1 MLSSLNQ
8 MTSIDSLKNP
18 ALQPEAKNEDNKP
31 YSFSS
36 NDSTHYS
43 NPKKQKYIFE
53 DCTKSYSVFLILLDE
68 KIKIKIDI
76 IPIEKE
82 EYFYE
87 RDISQEELVKINKVF
102 KLCNDIEGSFDYFH
116 TLLSDKL
123 NPVIVKEENDLFILE
138 KKIKFYLPL
147 KIEVQKKTIKNDLVK
162 IINNNDLINN
172 NFNIKNELVEE
183 SKEIKDKKNKDE
195 IILEKN
201 DNNKEKEEEKDI
213 ENISPLN
220 ITNEKIINESKN
232 QLHNFLYENKEG
244 NDILELPE
252 EQDVDG
258 EEEQKEKQK
267 EKEKENSKKNLINMS
282 KLKSAPN
289 LSEDKSQSKSS
300 LLNRKRT
307 TNSDLSD
314 VSFNSLSNENDN
326 IINNNG
332 NNSKRSKN
340 NLAKENILKI
350 FCDNSS
356 VKSGDS
362 NEKFF
367 VKIQKKMNLEK
378 NKIKDLNNL
387 NINQEK
393 SNNELNKKNKS
404 YLEDNLLFSE
414 EDSSDQI
421 YDDCDLLSNKSN
433 KSPTITP
440 IGGKINNINEL
451 NENNFKLPIMN
462 NNNNNNY
469 NFNYFNLDLFKKN
482 SDENSMSKNYKKCLT
497 AVQNIQIKEGNK
509 DYNNY
514 SNNSINNSSSNNIYN
529 NNIYE
534 SKNNYQDKIP
544 LEFGHYSSKLNHYLS
559 KGIYNNNFNKYNK
572 PDKSY
577 RIIHKNYIEYCTT
590 EVSYLFEDEMDN
602 PNNKSFSVES
612 CIISNYSEF
621 DFIINYLKKKFK
633 KEIKDAIHIYQATED
648 GPTAADFHK
657 TCDGNTNIVVLIKTK
672 DGKKFGGYTSIGFSS
687 FNRSYHDDTAFIFS
701 IDKREIYPN
710 IHGKSAVDSFYNLGP
725 CFSGDSIKIFDNFL
739 SMEGLIAKNG
749 GNFEMN
755 EDYQIN
761 CGKRTFEVE
770 EIEVLEFIEKKD
782 DDYVI

>member
-18 ALQPEAKNEDNKP
+18 ALQPENKIEDNKP

-53 DCTKSYSVFLILLDE
+53 DCNKSYSVFLILLEE
-68 KIKIKIDI
+68 KIKIKVDI

-116 TLLSDKL
+116 ILLSDKL
-123 NPVIVKEENDLFILE
+123 NPVMVKEENDLFILE

-147 KIEVQKKTIKNDLVK
+147 KIEIQKKTIKNDLVK
-162 IINNNDLINN
+162 IIQNNDLINN
-172 NFNIKNELVEE
+172 NFNIKNELVQE
-183 SKEIKDKKNKDE
+183 SIETKDKNNKE
-195 IILEKN
+195 ENILEKN
-201 DNNKEKEEEKDI
+201 DNKQKEEEKDI

-244 NDILELPE
+244 RDILELPE
-252 EQDVDG
+252 EQDGDLKD
-258 EEEQKEKQK
+258 EEEK
-267 EKEKENSKKNLINMS
+267 EKEKENSKKNFANIS
-282 KLKSAPN
+282 KFKSVPN
-289 LSEDKSQSKSS
+289 LCEDKQQSKSS
-300 LLNRKRT
+300 LLNRKRK

-314 VSFNSLSNENDN
+314 VSFNSISNENDYVN
-326 IINNNG
+326 NNNNG

-367 VKIQKKMNLEK
+367 LKIQKKMDIEK
-378 NKIKDLNNL
+378 NKKKDLNNL

-393 SNNELNKKNKS
+393 SNNELTQKS
-404 YLEDNLLFSE
+404 KRYLEDNLLFSE

-421 YDDCDLLSNKSN
+421 YDDCDFLSNKSN

-440 IGGKINNINEL
+440 VGIKINNINEL

-462 NNNNNNY
+462 NNNINNY
-469 NFNYFNLDLFKKN
+469 NNLDLFKKN
-482 SDENSMSKNYKKCLT
+482 SDENSMSKNYRNCLT

-509 DYNNY
+509 DYNN
-514 SNNSINNSSSNNIYN
+514 SINNNSSNNIYN
-529 NNIYE
+529 NNYE
-534 SKNNYQDKIP
+534 SKNNYQGKMP
-544 LEFGHYSSKLNHYLS
+544 LDIGHYSSKLNPYLG
-559 KGIYNNNFNKYNK
+559 KGIYHDFNKYNK

-590 EVSYLFEDEMDN
+590 EVSYLFEDQMDN
-602 PNNKSFSVES
+602 SNNKSFSVES

-648 GPTAADFHK
+648 GPNAADFHK

-739 SMEGLIAKNG
+739 NMEGLIAKNG
-749 GNFEMN
+749 GNFETN

>member
-201 DNNKEKEEEKDI
+201 DNIKEKEEEKDI

-258 EEEQKEKQK
+258 EEEQKEKPK
-267 EKEKENSKKNLINMS
+267 DKEKENSKKNLINIS
-282 KLKSAPN
+282 KLLIHLIK
-289 LSEDKSQSKSS
+289 
-300 LLNRKRT
+300 
-307 TNSDLSD
+307 
-314 VSFNSLSNENDN
+314 
-326 IINNNG
+326 
-332 NNSKRSKN
+332 
-340 NLAKENILKI
+340 
-350 FCDNSS
+350 
-356 VKSGDS
+356 
-362 NEKFF
+362 
-367 VKIQKKMNLEK
+367 EK
-378 NKIKDLNNL
+378 N
-387 NINQEK
+387 
-393 SNNELNKKNKS
+393 
-404 YLEDNLLFSE
+404 
-414 EDSSDQI
+414 
-421 YDDCDLLSNKSN
+421 
-433 KSPTITP
+433 
-440 IGGKINNINEL
+440 
-451 NENNFKLPIMN
+451 
-462 NNNNNNY
+462 
-469 NFNYFNLDLFKKN
+469 
-482 SDENSMSKNYKKCLT
+482 
-497 AVQNIQIKEGNK
+497 
-509 DYNNY
+509 
-514 SNNSINNSSSNNIYN
+514 
-529 NNIYE
+529 
-534 SKNNYQDKIP
+534 
-544 LEFGHYSSKLNHYLS
+544 
-559 KGIYNNNFNKYNK
+559 
-572 PDKSY
+572 
-577 RIIHKNYIEYCTT
+577 
-590 EVSYLFEDEMDN
+590 
-602 PNNKSFSVES
+602 
-612 CIISNYSEF
+612 
-621 DFIINYLKKKFK
+621 
-633 KEIKDAIHIYQATED
+633 
-648 GPTAADFHK
+648 
-657 TCDGNTNIVVLIKTK
+657 
-672 DGKKFGGYTSIGFSS
+672 
-687 FNRSYHDDTAFIFS
+687 
-701 IDKREIYPN
+701 
-710 IHGKSAVDSFYNLGP
+710 
-725 CFSGDSIKIFDNFL
+725 
-739 SMEGLIAKNG
+739 
-749 GNFEMN
+749 
-755 EDYQIN
+755 
-761 CGKRTFEVE
+761 
-770 EIEVLEFIEKKD
+770 
-782 DDYVI
+782 

>member
-18 ALQPEAKNEDNKP
+18 ALQPENKIEDNKP

-53 DCTKSYSVFLILLDE
+53 DCNKSYSVFLILLEE
-68 KIKIKIDI
+68 KIKIKVDI

-116 TLLSDKL
+116 ILLSDKL
-123 NPVIVKEENDLFILE
+123 NPVMVKEENDLFVLE

-147 KIEVQKKTIKNDLVK
+147 KIEIQKKTIKNDLVK
-162 IINNNDLINN
+162 IIQNNDLINN
-172 NFNIKNELVEE
+172 NFNIKNELVQE
-183 SKEIKDKKNKDE
+183 SVEIKDKNNKE
-195 IILEKN
+195 ENILEKN
-201 DNNKEKEEEKDI
+201 DNKQKEEEKDI

-220 ITNEKIINESKN
+220 ITNEKILNETKN

-244 NDILELPE
+244 KDILELPE
-252 EQDVDG
+252 EQEGDIKD
-258 EEEQKEKQK
+258 EEEEK
-267 EKEKENSKKNLINMS
+267 EKEKENSKKNFANIS
-282 KLKSAPN
+282 KFKSVPN
-289 LSEDKSQSKSS
+289 LCEDKQQSKSS

-314 VSFNSLSNENDN
+314 VSFNSISNENDYIN
-326 IINNNG
+326 NNNNG

-367 VKIQKKMNLEK
+367 LKIQKKMDIEK
-378 NKIKDLNNL
+378 NKKKDLNNL

-393 SNNELNKKNKS
+393 SNNELTQKS
-404 YLEDNLLFSE
+404 KRYLEDNLLFSE

-421 YDDCDLLSNKSN
+421 YDDCDFLSNKSN

-440 IGGKINNINEL
+440 VGIKINNINEL

-462 NNNNNNY
+462 NNNINNY
-469 NFNYFNLDLFKKN
+469 CNLDLFKKN
-482 SDENSMSKNYKKCLT
+482 SDENSMSKNYRNCLK

-509 DYNNY
+509 DYNN
-514 SNNSINNSSSNNIYN
+514 SMNNNSSNNIYN
-529 NNIYE
+529 NNYE
-534 SKNNYQDKIP
+534 SKNNYQGKMP
-544 LEFGHYSSKLNHYLS
+544 LDIGHYSSKLNPYLG
-559 KGIYNNNFNKYNK
+559 KGIYHDFNKYNK

-602 PNNKSFSVES
+602 SNNKAFSVES

-621 DFIINYLKKKFK
+621 DFVINYLKKKFK

-648 GPTAADFHK
+648 GPNAADFHK

-687 FNRSYHDDTAFIFS
+687 FNRSYHDDTAFIQ
-701 IDKREIYPN
+701 Y
-710 IHGKSAVDSFYNLGP
+710 
-725 CFSGDSIKIFDNFL
+725 
-739 SMEGLIAKNG
+739 
-749 GNFEMN
+749 
-755 EDYQIN
+755 
-761 CGKRTFEVE
+761 
-770 EIEVLEFIEKKD
+770 
-782 DDYVI
+782 